1 MKHFEYA
8 LGFPGSLEALAT
20 SVGNM
25 RYDKVAEFLTLLADD
40 FKRQADDDLKRGR
53 PKLAKRLYETA
64 NQIYLAR
71 DEMLLTW
78 KICEPYMKD
87 EEK

>member
-1 MKHFEYA
+1 MKHPVYVC
-8 LGFPGSLEALAT
+8 GFPGSLEALAT

-25 RYDKVAEFLTLLADD
+25 RYDKVAEFLTYLGDD
-40 FKRQADDDLKRGR
+40 LKGQADADLKRGR
-53 PKLAKRLYETA
+53 SKLAKRLYETA
-64 NQIYLAR
+64 ERIYFVR
-71 DEMLLTW
+71 DEMLQTW